1 MYWIENVK
9 NEHDRSGRKKETVQD
24 ECKEE
29 RKHGSGQLGKK
40 ERRNEE
46 RHGGKRERRKE
57 GMNDGH
63 KELGGGKE
71 GGEGC

>member
-1 MYWIENVK
+1 MCWIEKVR

-29 RKHGSGQLGKK
+29 RKHGSGKFGKK

-46 RHGGKRERRKE
+46 MHGGMRERRKE
-57 GMNDGH
+57 GMSDGH

>member
-1 MYWIENVK
+1 MEVVSL
-9 NEHDRSGRKKETVQD
+9 ERRKDGMKIGM
-24 ECKEE
+24 EE
-29 RKHGSGQLGKK
+29 RGNDG
-40 ERRNEE
+40 
-46 RHGGKRERRKE
+46 RKE